1 MVARLLLVALAR
13 RLSGIKGAANRE
25 LHMNGFSCL
34 SDQAR
39 RLWAKSGEGFGHGV
53 LAHLLDVAA
62 VAERMLEHEPESSL
76 DWAAQHLGVH
86 REHVTR
92 WIACLIGL
100 HDFGKAIP
108 GFQDKWAEGRQAD
121 EALGLTFPAR
131 SLSVTDHA
139 CASAALLWEHLPRQ
153 GIEHLLWIRHVLQA
167 ISAHHGYNFSQSEFN
182 RAKPPFEPP
191 AWSAARKEIFTAYW
205 AVMAPQGSPHIEALS
220 LPAVQWLAGLTSVA
234 DWIGSN
240 PEWFPLGERHELLA
254 EHYADASVRAD
265 KALAAVGWS
274 SYRPLLNE
282 STDADQLIGRIVQRP
297 EFSARPLQREAD
309 RLLEGVQG
317 PALLLVEAPMG
328 EGKTELAFLA
338 HLRLQAANQHRGLYI
353 ALPTQATGNALFSRA
368 LTFLRSFA
376 TDAAVDVQLVH
387 GGAMLNEQVVQLRG
401 IYGAPGENVASSAWF
416 SQRRRPL
423 LSPYGVGTIDQAL
436 FAALNVK
443 HHFVRLWGLSNRVV
457 VLDEVHAYDTYTSG
471 LIEALL
477 RWLKAMGSSVVL
489 MSATLPAQRRD
500 ALLRAWG
507 VVTEAF
513 PEWAY
518 PRLLLADNRGLQGAT
533 CESRPLP
540 PIRLQAVAEDLNS
553 LAACALERLR
563 FGGCGALIVNTV
575 DRAQTLYLK
584 LKEQLGD
591 DARLL
596 LFHARFPADQ
606 RSEQE
611 HEVLACF
618 GQGGTRPEKALLI
631 ATQVAEQSLDID
643 FDFMVTDLAP
653 VDLILQRAGRLHRHQ
668 RTRPEAHAEAQL
680 FIAGLNPEHLPDL
693 KTTAWEYVY
702 EPYILGRTWAL
713 LSRES
718 ELHLPQDI
726 DRLVQAVYGDDELPA
741 GITEADRSFI
751 DDEAYGGHLGKR
763 QTERMMA
770 LNVAIDPEAEP
781 HNAYLQKCRG
791 YADGEEGLGLP
802 NYTRLG
808 DESISLIP
816 VHEVDGG
823 WSLTPGGVAFDL
835 AQPLPD
841 GLAKKLYAR
850 QLKTSRKALLKHCQA
865 EETPRAFA
873 EHPLLRHLKPLRLSD
888 GCLQIGP
895 LTVRLDNELGLL
907 YRKGEGRV

>member
-1 MVARLLLVALAR
+1 M
-13 RLSGIKGAANRE
+13 K
-25 LHMNGFSCL
+25 GFSSL
-34 SDQAR
+34 SDRAR
-39 RLWAKSGEGFGHGV
+39 RLWAKSGDGFGHGV

-62 VAERMLEHEPESSL
+62 VAESILEHEPATSL
-76 DWAAQHLGVH
+76 DWAARALGVQ
-86 REHVTR
+86 REQVAR

-121 EALGLTFPAR
+121 EALGMAFPTR

-191 AWSAARKEIFTAYW
+191 AWSAARKEIFDAYW
-205 AVMAPQGSPHIEALS
+205 AVLAPPGQPRLEALS
-220 LPAVQWLAGLTSVA
+220 LPAVEWLAGLTSVA

-240 PEWFPLGERHELLA
+240 PEWFPLGERDDLLI
-254 EHYADASVRAD
+254 EHYADARRRAD
-265 KALAAVGWS
+265 TALAAVGWS
-274 SYRPLLNE
+274 HYRPLLSE
-282 STDADQLIGRIVQRP
+282 PADTDQLIGRIVQRP
-297 EFSARPLQREAD
+297 EFRARPLQREAD
-309 RLLEGVQG
+309 RLLDGVQG

-338 HLRLQAANQHRGLYI
+338 HLRLQAANRHRGLYV

-376 TDAAVDVQLVH
+376 GEAAMDVQLVH
-387 GGAMLNEQVVQLRG
+387 GGAMLNEQVVELRG
-401 IYGAPGENVASSAWF
+401 IYGAAGESVTSSAWF

-443 HHFVRLWGLSNRVV
+443 HHFVRLWGLGNRVV

-507 VVTEAF
+507 VSNEAI
-513 PEWAY
+513 PEQPY
-518 PRLLLADNRGLQGAT
+518 PRLLLADNRGLRGAT

-540 PIRLQAVAEDLNS
+540 PIGLQAVAEDIDS
-553 LAACALERLR
+553 LVACALERLQ

-584 LKEQLGD
+584 LKQQLGEE
-591 DARLL
+591 ASLL

-606 RSEQE
+606 RSEREQQ
-611 HEVLACF
+611 VLVRF
-618 GQGGTRPEKALLI
+618 GQSGTRPAKALLI

-643 FDFMVTDLAP
+643 FDFMLTDLAP

-668 RTRPEAHAEAQL
+668 RMRPATHVEAQL
-680 FIAGLNPEHLPDL
+680 FVAGLDSDHLPDL

-713 LSRES
+713 LSRET
-718 ELHLPQDI
+718 ELQLPRDI

-741 GITEADRSFI
+741 DIAEADRALI
-751 DDEAYGGHLGKR
+751 EVEAYGTHLSRKK
-763 QTERMMA
+763 TERMMA
-770 LNVAIDPEAEP
+770 LNVAVDPEAESQS
-781 HNAYLQKCRG
+781 AYLQKCRG
-791 YADGEEGLGLP
+791 YEEGEEGLGLP

-808 DESISLIP
+808 DDSITLVP
-816 VHEVDGG
+816 VHVMAGG
-823 WSLTPGGVAFDL
+823 WSLTPGGDVFDP
-835 AQPLPD
+835 AQMLPD
-841 GLAKKLYAR
+841 ALAKRLYAR
-850 QLKTSRKALLKHCQA
+850 QLKTSRKALVKHAQG
-865 EETPRAFA
+865 EESPLAFS
-873 EHPLLRHLKPLRLSD
+873 EHPLLRHLKPLRLTD
-888 GCLQIGP
+888 GCLQIGR
-895 LTVRLDNELGLL
+895 LTVRLDDELGLV
-907 YRKGEGRV
+907 YQREA

>member
-1 MVARLLLVALAR
+1 MRSPGR
-13 RLSGIKGAANRE
+13 RIVEMR
-25 LHMNGFSCL
+25 FSSL
-34 SDQAR
+34 SDCAR
-39 RLWAKSGEGFGHGV
+39 RLWAKSGDGFGHGV

-62 VAERMLEHEPESSL
+62 VAESIFQHEPESSL
-76 DWAAQHLGVH
+76 DWAAQALGVR
-86 REHVTR
+86 REHVAR

-108 GFQDKWAEGRQAD
+108 GFQDKWPEGRQAD
-121 EALGLTFPAR
+121 EALGLEFPAR

-153 GIEHLLWIRHVLQA
+153 GIEHLLWMRHVLQA

-191 AWSAARKEIFTAYW
+191 AWGAARKEIFDAYW
-205 AVMAPQGSPHIEALS
+205 AVLAPQGQPQTEALS

-240 PEWFPLGERHELLA
+240 PEWLPLGERHDLLA
-254 EHYADASVRAD
+254 EHYADARVRAD
-265 KALAAVGWS
+265 KALIAVGWS
-274 SYRPLLNE
+274 HFRPLLSE
-282 STDADQLIGRIVQRP
+282 PADADQLIGRIVQRP
-297 EFSARPLQREAD
+297 EFRARPLQREAD
-309 RLLEGVQG
+309 RLLDGVLG

-338 HLRLQAANQHRGLYI
+338 HLRLQAANRHRGLYV

-368 LTFLRSFA
+368 LTFLRSFVGE
-376 TDAAVDVQLVH
+376 AAMDVQLVH
-387 GGAMLNEQVVQLRG
+387 GGAMLNEQVVELRG
-401 IYGAPGENVASSAWF
+401 IYGAPGESVASSAWF

-423 LSPYGVGTIDQAL
+423 LSPYGVGTVDQAL

-443 HHFVRLWGLSNRVV
+443 HHFVRLWGLGNRVV

-507 VVTEAF
+507 VGNQAI
-513 PEWAY
+513 PELPY
-518 PRLLLADNRGLQGAT
+518 PRLLLADERGLQGAT

-540 PIRLQAVAEDLNS
+540 PIRLQAVAEDLDS
-553 LAACALERLR
+553 LAACALERLQ

-575 DRAQTLYLK
+575 DRAQTLCLK
-584 LKEQLGD
+584 LKEQLGND
-591 DARLL
+591 TRLL

-611 HEVLACF
+611 QEVLTSF

-643 FDFMVTDLAP
+643 FDFMLTDLAP

-668 RTRPEAHAEAQL
+668 RTRPAAHAEALL
-680 FIAGLNPEHLPDL
+680 FVAGLAPEHLPEL

-718 ELHLPQDI
+718 ELQLPRDI
-726 DRLVQAVYGDDELPA
+726 DRLVQAVYGDVELPA
-741 GITEADRSFI
+741 DLAEADRSYI
-751 DDEAYGGHLGKR
+751 EDEAYGGHLGKY
-763 QTERMMA
+763 QTEKMMA

-781 HNAYLQKCRG
+781 QSAYLQKCRG
-791 YADGEEGLGLP
+791 YEDGEEGLGLP

-808 DESISLIP
+808 DESITLVP
-816 VHEVDGG
+816 VHEVAGG
-823 WSLTPGGVAFDL
+823 WSLTPGGVAFDP
-835 AQPLPD
+835 AQSLSD
-841 GLAKKLYAR
+841 ALAKQLYAR
-850 QLKTSRKALLKHCQA
+850 QLKTSRKGLIKHCQA
-865 EETPRAFA
+865 EETPRSFA
-873 EHPLLRHLKPLRLSD
+873 EHPLLRHLKPLPLTD
-888 GCLQIGP
+888 GCLQIGQ
-895 LTVRLDNELGLL
+895 LRVCLDNELGLL
-907 YRKGEGRV
+907 YQKGEGKS

>member
-1 MVARLLLVALAR
+1 MMA
-13 RLSGIKGAANRE
+13 
-25 LHMNGFSCL
+25 FSSI
-34 SDQAR
+34 SDRAR
-39 RLWAKSGEGFGHGV
+39 RLWAKSGDGLGHGV

-62 VAERMLEHEPESSL
+62 VAESILAHEPASSL
-76 DWAAQHLGVH
+76 DWAARALGVQ
-86 REHVTR
+86 REHVAR
-92 WIACLIGL
+92 WIACLSGL
-100 HDFGKAIP
+100 HDFGKAIA
-108 GFQDKWAEGRQAD
+108 GFQDKWPEGRQAD
-121 EALGLTFPAR
+121 EALGLAFPTR

-153 GIEHLLWIRHVLQA
+153 GIEQLLWIRHALQA

-191 AWSAARKEIFTAYW
+191 AWSAARREIFDAYW
-205 AVMAPQGSPHIEALS
+205 AVLAPPGQPRLEALS

-240 PEWFPLGERHELLA
+240 PEWFPQGERHDLLA
-254 EHYADASVRAD
+254 EHYADARVRAD
-265 KALAAVGWS
+265 KALIAVGWS
-274 SYRPLLNE
+274 HFRPLLSE
-282 STDADQLIGRIVQRP
+282 AADADQLIGRIVQRP
-297 EFSARPLQREAD
+297 EFRARPLQREAD
-309 RLLEGVQG
+309 RLLDGVQG

-338 HLRLQAANQHRGLYI
+338 HLRLQAANRHRGLYV

-376 TDAAVDVQLVH
+376 GEAAVDVQLVH
-387 GGAMLNEQVVQLRG
+387 GGAMLNEQVVELRG
-401 IYGAPGENVASSAWF
+401 IYGAPGDSVASSAWF

-423 LSPYGVGTIDQAL
+423 LSPYGVGTMDQAL

-477 RWLKAMGSSVVL
+477 RWLKALGSSVVL
-489 MSATLPAQRRD
+489 MSATLPEQRR
-500 ALLRAWG
+500 AVLLRAWG
-507 VVTEAF
+507 VGNQAI
-513 PEWAY
+513 PDLRY

-540 PIRLQAVAEDLNS
+540 PISLQVVAEDLDS
-553 LAACALERLR
+553 LAACALERLQ

-584 LKEQLGD
+584 LKEQLGG

-611 HEVLACF
+611 RQVLASF
-618 GQGGTRPEKALLI
+618 GQGGARPEKALLI

-643 FDFMVTDLAP
+643 FDFMLTDLAP

-668 RTRPEAHAEAQL
+668 RTRPAAHAEATL
-680 FIAGLNPEHLPDL
+680 FVAGLDPEHLPDL

-702 EPYILGRTWAL
+702 EPFILCRTWAL

-718 ELHLPQDI
+718 ELQLPRDI

-741 GITEADRSFI
+741 GLAEADRAFI
-751 DDEAYGGHLGKR
+751 EVEAYGTHLSRNK
-763 QTERMMA
+763 TERMMA
-770 LNVAIDPEAEP
+770 LNVAIDPDAEP
-781 HNAYLQKCRG
+781 QNAYLQKCRG
-791 YADGEEGLGLP
+791 YEEGEEGLGLP

-808 DESISLIP
+808 DESITLVP
-816 VHEVDGG
+816 VHVVPGG
-823 WSLTPGGVAFDL
+823 WSLTSGGATFDPTQL
-835 AQPLPD
+835 LPD
-841 GLAKKLYAR
+841 ALAKKLYAR
-850 QLKTSRKALLKHCQA
+850 QLKTSRKALIKHFQA
-865 EETPRAFA
+865 EEAPRAFA
-873 EHPLLRHLKPLRLSD
+873 EHPLLRHLKPLPLTD
-888 GCLQIGP
+888 GCLQLGQ
-895 LTVRLDNELGLL
+895 LTVRLDCELGLVFQKKL
-907 YRKGEGRV
+907 PSSEDKA

>member
-1 MVARLLLVALAR
+1 MTASTVARFSE
-13 RLSGIKGAANRE
+13 LSG
-25 LHMNGFSCL
+25 
-34 SDQAR
+34 QAR

-62 VAERMLEHEPESSL
+62 VAECILQREPASSL
-76 DWAAQHLGVH
+76 DWAAQVLGLE
-86 REHVTR
+86 RQHVVR

-108 GFQDKWAEGRQAD
+108 GFQDKWPEGRQAD
-121 EALGLTFPAR
+121 EALGLPFPAR

-153 GIEHLLWIRHVLQA
+153 GIGHLLWIRHVLQA
-167 ISAHHGYNFSQSEFN
+167 ISAHHGYNFSQAEFN

-191 AWSAARKEIFTAYW
+191 VWGEARREIFDAYW
-205 AVMAPQGSPHIEALS
+205 AVLAPQGAPQVEALS
-220 LPAVQWLAGLTSVA
+220 QSAVQWLAGLTSVS

-254 EHYADASVRAD
+254 AHYADARVRAD

-274 SYRPLLNE
+274 HYRALLNE
-282 STDADQLIGRIVQRP
+282 PADADRLVGRIVQRP

-317 PALLLVEAPMG
+317 PALMLVEAPMG

-338 HLRLQAANQHRGLYI
+338 HLRLQAANQHRGLYV

-376 TDAAVDVQLVH
+376 GDAVVDMQLVH
-387 GGAMLNEQVVQLRG
+387 GGAMLNEQVVALRG
-401 IYGAPGENVASSAWF
+401 IYGSPGDSVASSAWF

-423 LSPYGVGTIDQAL
+423 LSPYGVGTVDQAL

-457 VLDEVHAYDTYTSG
+457 VLDEVHAYDTYTGG

-489 MSATLPAQRRD
+489 MSATLPQLRRD
-500 ALLRAWG
+500 SLLGAWG
-507 VVTEAF
+507 VANETI
-513 PEWAY
+513 PDLPY
-518 PRLLLADNRGLQGAT
+518 PRLLLADSRGLHGAT

-540 PIRLQAVAEDLNS
+540 PISLQAVAENLDS
-553 LAACALERLR
+553 LAACALERLQ

-575 DRAQTLYLK
+575 DRAQALYLK
-584 LKEQLGD
+584 LKEQLG
-591 DARLL
+591 ASAKLL
-596 LFHARFPADQ
+596 LFHARIPAD
-606 RSEQE
+606 RRGEGEQ
-611 HEVLACF
+611 EVLASF
-618 GQGGTRPEKALLI
+618 GQGGERPAKALLI

-643 FDFMVTDLAP
+643 FDFMLTDLAP

-668 RTRPEAHAEAQL
+668 RQRPAAHAEARL
-680 FIAGLNPEHLPDL
+680 FVAGLDPERLPDL

-718 ELHLPQDI
+718 VVQLPQDI
-726 DRLVQAVYGDDELPA
+726 DRLVQAVYGYDELPA
-741 GITEADRSFI
+741 DLAEDDRAFI
-751 DDEAYGGHLGKR
+751 EDESYGSHIGKR

-770 LNVAIDPEAEP
+770 INVAIDPDDEP
-781 HNAYLQKCRG
+781 QNAYLQKCRG
-791 YADGEEGLGLP
+791 YEDGEEGLGLP

-808 DESISLIP
+808 EESITLVP
-816 VHEVDGG
+816 VHKVAGG
-823 WSLTPGGVAFDL
+823 WSLTPDGSAFDPEQL
-835 AQPLPD
+835 LSDAMAQ
-841 GLAKKLYAR
+841 ALYSR
-850 QLKTSRKALLKHCQA
+850 QLKTSHKALVKHVQA
-865 EETPRAFA
+865 EDAPRAFS
-873 EHPLLRHLKPLRLSD
+873 EHPLLRHLKPLQLEDGFLHIGRLRV
-888 GCLQIGP
+888 Q
-895 LTVRLDNELGLL
+895 LDDELGLV
-907 YRKGEGRV
+907 YQRSEDKE